1 MNINDKPLVTI
12 AIPTYN
18 RADGFLPQAIECA
31 LNQTYP
37 NLEILI
43 SDNHSTDHT
52 ESTVANYQDKRIRYI
67 KQPHNIGANN
77 NFNFCFSEARGEFVL
92 LLLDDDMIDPDFIE
106 ACMDAAK
113 TQDNVG
119 LVRTGTRI
127 IDIEGNIL
135 MQREN
140 PAAGMSPTEFFLAWF
155 NNKITLYVCS
165 TLFNTEKLREMGGFN
180 SRHNL
185 FQDGLLISKLIA
197 KYNHANVKEVKAGF
211 RQHDKN
217 MGVIAESDAW
227 CEDSLDLLKNM
238 CDSSEQD
245 KSIIKTA
252 GMIFFCKM
260 NYTEAARLTSPF
272 RRFYA
277 YYRVAKHFDFAYSPF
292 KFALKKDIRPAL
304 RKLKRLLLKKTD
316 ALATK

>member
-1 MNINDKPLVTI
+1 MSINNKPLVTI

-52 ESTVANYQDKRIRYI
+52 ESTVARYQDQRVKYI
-67 KQPHNIGANN
+67 KQPKNIGANN

-106 ACMDAAK
+106 ACMNAAELL
-113 TQDNVG
+113 DNVG

-127 IDIEGNIL
+127 IDMEGNIL

-140 PAAGMSPTEFFLAWF
+140 PASGMSPTEFFLAWF
-155 NNKITLYVCS
+155 DNKIALYVCS
-165 TLFNTEKLREMGGFN
+165 TLFHKEKLREMGGFN

-185 FQDGLLISKLIA
+185 FQDGLVISKLIA

-227 CEDSLDLLKNM
+227 CEDSLDLLKSM
-238 CDSSEQD
+238 CDASEQD
-245 KSIIKTA
+245 QSAIRSA

-292 KFALKKDIRPAL
+292 QFALKKDIRPAL
-304 RKLKRLLLKKTD
+304 RKLKRRLFKRTD
-316 ALATK
+316 TSAAK